1 MADGPKISSC
11 EEHLQGVGVLS
22 SQKSIP
28 SGDVHV
34 FQRFKGHRIKK
45 GVFGALPENTQHPR
59 TEGTGRTISSAY

>member
-1 MADGPKISSC
+1 M
-11 EEHLQGVGVLS
+11 LS

-59 TEGTGRTISSAY
+59 TEGTGRPISSAY